1 MAKGVWLKPVT
12 VRSYSLGFVLSGVV
26 WWDFLNTV
34 MERLMGLIVW
44 LAMVVLVVW
53 RAIGVMAERRLCSRR
68 TGRSPFEDDLRR
80 FGVPIS
86 SEVISWKTLERL
98 RIEAVAGGE
107 FGASSSVDDGI
118 WKVNLRVGNEPGIG
132 IGSAVL
138 VAGGM
143 IVTADDSALSIKG
156 DWSGVSNG

>member
-1 MAKGVWLKPVT
+1 MKPVT
-12 VRSYSLGFVLSGVV
+12 VRSYSLGFLLRGAG

-34 MERLMGLIVW
+34 MVRLMGLNVW
-44 LAMVVLVVW
+44 LARVVLVAW

-98 RIEAVAGGE
+98 RSVVVAGGG
-107 FGASSSVDDGI
+107 FGSSSSVDDGR
-118 WKVNLRVGNEPGIG
+118 WNVNLRAGNEPGIG
-132 IGSAVL
+132 IDSAVL
-138 VAGGM
+138 VAGCM
-143 IVTADDSALSIKG
+143 IGEGFALSTDG
-156 DWSGVSNG
+156 DCSGVSNG